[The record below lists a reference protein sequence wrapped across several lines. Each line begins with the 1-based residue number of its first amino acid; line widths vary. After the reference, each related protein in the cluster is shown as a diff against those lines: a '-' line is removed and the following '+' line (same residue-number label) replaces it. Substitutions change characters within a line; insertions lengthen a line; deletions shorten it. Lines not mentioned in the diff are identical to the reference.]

1 MLFRSYIVVKVPRFA
16 FEKFVEADP
25 RLTTTMKSVGE
36 SMAIGRSFPE
46 SLQKALR
53 SLERKE
59 SEFSWP
65 DGLDKDELLS
75 ACSIPTERRLQQ
87 VQHAL
92 HAGASVAEVHDRSKI
107 DPWFLAQIELINRKA
122 LEVKSAGDL
131 SPELLASA
139 KRMGFSDRQIAALRR
154 STASEVLV
162 ARHRNN
168 IRQIGRAHV

>member
-1 MLFRSYIVVKVPRFA
+1 MLFRS
-16 FEKFVEADP
+16 
-25 RLTTTMKSVGE
+25 
-36 SMAIGRSFPE
+36 SFPE
-46 SLQKALR
+46 ALQKALR

-65 DGLDKDELLS
+65 DNLDKEELLT

-92 HAGASVAEVHDRSKI
+92 FAGASVAEVHDRSKI
-107 DPWFLAQIELINRKA
+107 DPWFLVQIELINRKA
-122 LEVKSAGDL
+122 LEMQSAGDL
-131 SPELLASA
+131 SPELLTSA

-162 ARHRNN
+162 ARH
-168 IRQIGRAHV
+168 QIGRAHV